1 MSKET
6 AAALFKMLF
15 SKEDLTTEEKILI
28 LKDYAEFENKLR
40 TK

>member
-6 AAALFKMLF
+6 AAALCKMLF
-15 SKEDLTTEEKILI
+15 SKEDLTPQEKILI
-28 LKDYAEFENKLR
+28 LKDYAEFESKLK